1 MTQQSANPASYITP
15 PPNIPYFLFKR
26 YSSSLEQM
34 IKWAEK
40 EFQDRLR
47 YCAEHGYWR
56 SLKYLNEE
64 YSPIRILAE
73 AHGFRKMCSMITPTS
88 WNKLSGRHRV
98 FIRKA
103 FELRDI
109 LFR

>member
-1 MTQQSANPASYITP
+1 MKQSANPASYITP
-15 PPNIPYFLFKR
+15 PPDIPYFMFKR
-26 YSSSLEQM
+26 YASSFERM

-56 SLKYLNEE
+56 TLKYLNEE
-64 YSPIRILAE
+64 YSPVRLLAE
-73 AHGFRKMCSMITPTS
+73 IHGFRRMCANIDQNT
-88 WNKLSGRHRV
+88 WNKLTGRQRV
-98 FIRKA
+98 FIRRA
-103 FELRDI
+103 FELREL